1 MLSKRRFW
9 VGLFV
14 IQILLF
20 YLFSRWSGV
29 VYFVDF
35 LFEQKKYLF
44 QSLFSKIPF
53 SLGDVVYFVLGLL
66 LVFSLFKLFNSK
78 TRKVYSLRL
87 LRGLNVFYFVYQ
99 LVWGM
104 TYFQRPIVLA
114 LDEKEPQIVEIK
126 ALALKYLHQAKHT
139 RMLVKEDGKGVFQI
153 QDIEKI
159 KREIL
164 SQQKKIP
171 AFLGNKI
178 STEIDNFK
186 PSLYSGFMNY
196 TGVLGYYNPF
206 STEAQYNSHLPH
218 TYLPFTLS
226 HESAHQLGFAREQE
240 ANFVGYLVGISSE
253 NPELR
258 YSTEYFALKSLLRAL
273 ITEDED
279 FVKTV
284 IAQYSDEM
292 KRDYQAEKDFV
303 EEYQGPM
310 NAFFAFT
317 NDLFLKT
324 NQQEGAVTYSYF
336 VDLLVR
342 YERMNL
348 NK

>member
-1 MLSKRRFW
+1 M
-9 VGLFV
+9 
-14 IQILLF
+14 
-20 YLFSRWSGV
+20 

-53 SLGDVVYFVLGLL
+53 SLGDVFYFVLGLL

-78 TRKVYSLRL
+78 TRKVYSLWL
-87 LRGLNVFYFVYQ
+87 LKGFNVFYFVYQ

-114 LDEKEPQIVEIK
+114 LDEKEPQITEIK
-126 ALALKYLHQAKHT
+126 ALVLKYLHQAKYT
-139 RMLVKEDGKGVFQI
+139 RTLVKEDGKGVFQI
-153 QDIEKI
+153 QDLEKI

-164 SQQKKIP
+164 SQQKRIP
-171 AFLGNKI
+171 AFLRNKI

-258 YSTEYFALKSLLRAL
+258 YSTEYFALKSLLRTL

-279 FVKTV
+279 FVKTM
-284 IAQYSDEM
+284 IEQYSEGM

-303 EEYQGPM
+303 DEYQGPM
-310 NAFFAFT
+310 NTFFAFT

-342 YERMNL
+342 YERMNHS
-348 NK
+348 K

>member
-20 YLFSRWSGV
+20 YLFSRWSGA
-29 VYFVDF
+29 VYLVDF
-35 LFEQKKYLF
+35 LFEQKKYFL
-44 QSLFSKIPF
+44 QSIFSKIPF

-66 LVFSLFKLFNSK
+66 LVFSIFKLFNPK
-78 TRKVYSLRL
+78 TRKAYSLRL
-87 LRGLNVFYFVYQ
+87 LKGLNVFYFVYQ

-104 TYFQRPIVLA
+104 TYFQRPIVLV
-114 LDEKEPQIVEIK
+114 LDEKEPKNTEIK
-126 ALALKYLHQAKHT
+126 ALALKYLHQAKYT
-139 RMLVKEDGKGVFQI
+139 RTLVKEDGKGVFQI
-153 QDIEKI
+153 QDLEKI

-164 SQQKKIP
+164 SRQKKIP

-240 ANFVGYLVGISSE
+240 ANFVGYLVGIGSE

-310 NAFFAFT
+310 NTFFAFT

-342 YERMNL
+342 YERMNHT
-348 NK
+348 K

>member
-20 YLFSRWSGV
+20 YLFSRCGGA

-44 QSLFSKIPF
+44 QSIFSKIPF

-66 LVFSLFKLFNSK
+66 LVFSIFKLFNPK

-87 LRGLNVFYFVYQ
+87 LKGVNVFYFVYQ

-126 ALALKYLHQAKHT
+126 SLALKYLHQAKHT
-139 RMLVKEDGKGVFQI
+139 RTLVKEDDKGVFQI
-153 QDIEKI
+153 QDLEKI

-164 SQQKKIP
+164 SRQKKIP

-240 ANFVGYLVGISSE
+240 ANFVGYLVGIGSE

-310 NAFFAFT
+310 NTFFAFT

-342 YERMNL
+342 YERMNHD
-348 NK
+348 K

>member
-1 MLSKRRFW
+1 
-9 VGLFV
+9 V
-14 IQILLF
+14 
-20 YLFSRWSGV
+20 
-29 VYFVDF
+29 
-35 LFEQKKYLF
+35 
-44 QSLFSKIPF
+44 
-53 SLGDVVYFVLGLL
+53 
-66 LVFSLFKLFNSK
+66 
-78 TRKVYSLRL
+78 T
-87 LRGLNVFYFVYQ
+87 
-99 LVWGM
+99 
-104 TYFQRPIVLA
+104 
-114 LDEKEPQIVEIK
+114 
-126 ALALKYLHQAKHT
+126 
-139 RMLVKEDGKGVFQI
+139 
-153 QDIEKI
+153 
-159 KREIL
+159 
-164 SQQKKIP
+164 
-171 AFLGNKI
+171 AFLRNKI

-258 YSTEYFALKSLLRAL
+258 YSTEYFALKSLLRTL

-279 FVKTV
+279 FVKTM
-284 IAQYSDEM
+284 IEQYSEGM

-303 EEYQGPM
+303 DEYQGPM
-310 NAFFAFT
+310 NTFFAFT

-342 YERMNL
+342 YERMNHS
-348 NK
+348 K

>member
-1 MLSKRRFW
+1 M
-9 VGLFV
+9 
-14 IQILLF
+14 
-20 YLFSRWSGV
+20 

-240 ANFVGYLVGISSE
+240 ANFVGYLLGISSE

-273 ITEDED
+273 ATEDED

-303 EEYQGPM
+303 AEYQGMM
-310 NAFFAFT
+310 NTFFAFT

-342 YERMNL
+342 YERMNHT
-348 NK
+348 K

>member
-20 YLFSRWSGV
+20 YLFSRWSV
-29 VYFVDF
+29 TVYFVDF

-53 SLGDVVYFVLGLL
+53 SLGDIFYFVLGLL
-66 LVFSLFKLFNSK
+66 LVFSLFKIFNSK

-87 LRGLNVFYFVYQ
+87 LKGLNVFYFVYQ

-114 LDEKEPQIVEIK
+114 LDEKEPQITEIK

-139 RMLVKEDGKGVFQI
+139 RTLVKEDEKGVFQI
-153 QDIEKI
+153 QDLEKI

-164 SQQKKIP
+164 SQQKRIP

-218 TYLPFTLS
+218 TYLLFTLS

-273 ITEDED
+273 VTEDED
-279 FVKTV
+279 FVKMA
-284 IAQYSDEM
+284 IEQYSDEM

-310 NAFFAFT
+310 NTFFAFT

-342 YERMNL
+342 YERMNHD
-348 NK
+348 K

>member
-1 MLSKRRFW
+1 M
-9 VGLFV
+9 
-14 IQILLF
+14 
-20 YLFSRWSGV
+20 

-53 SLGDVVYFVLGLL
+53 SLGDVVYFVLGFL
-66 LVFSLFKLFNSK
+66 LVFSIFKSFNSK
-78 TRKVYSLRL
+78 TRKAYLLRL
-87 LRGLNVFYFVYQ
+87 LKGLNVFYFVYQ

-104 TYFQRPIVLA
+104 TYFQRPIFLV
-114 LDEKEPQIVEIK
+114 LDEKEPQITEIK
-126 ALALKYLHQAKHT
+126 ALALKYLHQAKRT
-139 RMLVKEDGKGVFQI
+139 RMLVKEDEKGVFQI
-153 QDIEKI
+153 QDLEKI
-159 KREIL
+159 KKEIL
-164 SQQKKIP
+164 SQQKRIP

-218 TYLPFTLS
+218 TYLSFTLS

-240 ANFVGYLVGISSE
+240 ANFVGYLVGIGSE

-273 ITEDED
+273 ATEDED
-279 FVKTV
+279 FVKTI

-310 NAFFAFT
+310 NTFFAFT

-342 YERMNL
+342 YERMNHD
-348 NK
+348 K